1 MADGRRP
8 WVSTP
13 FASLNRVYPPTQPKL
28 KPSPCPAVPV
38 SHIYPG
44 REMSRCLATPFSEAG
59 PRRACTLRLARC
71 ICLPVHLVPP
81 LIPRAV
87 SERPP
92 CRPQGGAGDPSARG
106 ETRTGVC
113 ASSTAADPRRGAQDW
128 ADRVASNPGLGPS
141 VRGWVRRAISRV
153 KESPRLFRINLYSHG
168 EVGFCA
174 NKLTTR

>member
-1 MADGRRP
+1 MAIRHVMADGRHP

-28 KPSPCPAVPV
+28 KPSPCPAVPI

-44 REMSRCLATPFSEAG
+44 REMSRCLATPFPEAG

-92 CRPQGGAGDPSARG
+92 CRPQGARAILLPGARLARASVFLRPRQTHDGGAGLGGQGRVQPRAGPLRPRLGSTCNIPG
-106 ETRTGVC
+106 EGV
-113 ASSTAADPRRGAQDW
+113 P
-128 ADRVASNPGLGPS
+128 P
-141 VRGWVRRAISRV
+141 AIS
-153 KESPRLFRINLYSHG
+153 Y
-168 EVGFCA
+168 
-174 NKLTTR
+174 